1 MDRRTSRLITG
12 LGLAV
17 ILVIVAVM
25 FLIRSYA
32 G

>member
-1 MDRRTSRLITG
+1 MITG
-12 LGLAV
+12 LGLVV
-17 ILVIVAVM
+17 ILVIVAVV